1 VMAALLKA
9 VPVEGGA
16 FFSPSKRPIAT
27 LELDGEACRWLTA
40 VERRSASLV
49 VKRRRMDT
57 AIFIVDRV
65 LPAGRERLAFCA
77 SSRKFLTSDSD
88 RVIAR
93 VSIR

>member
-1 VMAALLKA
+1 MAALLKA

-57 AIFIVDRV
+57 AIFIVDACCQQDARD
-65 LPAGRERLAFCA
+65 LRFALRPA
-77 SSRKFLTSDSD
+77 SSSRPTL
-88 RVIAR
+88 IA
-93 VSIR
+93 